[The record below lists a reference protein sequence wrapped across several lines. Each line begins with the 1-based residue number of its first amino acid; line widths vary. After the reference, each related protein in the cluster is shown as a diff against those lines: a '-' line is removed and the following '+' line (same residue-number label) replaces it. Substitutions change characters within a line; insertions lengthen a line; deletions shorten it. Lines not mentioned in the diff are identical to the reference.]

1 MNLFI
6 LMLFITYCYAKY
18 SVNHSIKTPFK
29 NNKELI
35 DFISSTEFFF
45 SYLEEVGNENTI
57 FTPSIQGK
65 VLLNNPQQVEYI
77 SNPNITLLPKLFK
90 KVKIKQNWNRNE
102 NKFIGKINSF
112 YISFHLIIT
121 SDFSD
126 NILMLNFNATIDNK
140 LFFVPNIA
148 LKYALQDFGNIFH
161 KIIKIKNLNCY

>member
-6 LMLFITYCYAKY
+6 LIFFTTYCYAKY
-18 SVNHSIKTPFK
+18 SVNHSIQTPFK
-29 NNKELI
+29 NEKELI
-35 DFISSTEFFF
+35 NFISSTEFFIN
-45 SYLEEVGNENTI
+45 YLEEVGNENTT
-57 FTPSIQGK
+57 FTPSIQDK
-65 VLLNNPQQVEYI
+65 VILNNPQEIEYI

-90 KVKIKQNWNRNE
+90 KIKIKQNWNRNE

-121 SDFSD
+121 SEFSD